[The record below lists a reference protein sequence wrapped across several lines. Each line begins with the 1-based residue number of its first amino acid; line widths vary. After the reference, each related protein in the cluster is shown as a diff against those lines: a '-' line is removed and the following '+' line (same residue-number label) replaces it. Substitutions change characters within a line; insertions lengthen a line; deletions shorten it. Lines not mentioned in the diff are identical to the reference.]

1 MSTAAN
7 IRFLEKKGYKFII
20 SYRAKQVVMNL
31 KIILLMKRIIFK

>member
-20 SYRAKQVVMNL
+20 SYRAKTGGNEFKTISQ
-31 KIILLMKRIIFK
+31 MKKIIFK